1 MDRALAAGLSRPL
14 YRQNMKPTKNWA
26 FSAAAFHCLNLSW
39 LVTVAGE
46 QVEFSNVRRV
56 FDNGERNAFT
66 DLIRFKG
73 VYYLTFRSCLDGHS
87 VHPTSSIIILS
98 SWDAV
103 ACRKVH
109 RFSVALRDVRDPH
122 FLEFKDR
129 LFVYSGSW
137 YCGESSSDTRD
148 MNELLGYGFWT
159 ADGVDW
165 SDPIM
170 LEGNYGRYVSRAA
183 AHNGKAWLGARRIR
197 QFAQATRRA
206 ERDPL
211 VE

>member
-1 MDRALAAGLSRPL
+1 M
-14 YRQNMKPTKNWA
+14 
-26 FSAAAFHCLNLSW
+26 
-39 LVTVAGE
+39 
-46 QVEFSNVRRV
+46 
-56 FDNGERNAFT
+56 
-66 DLIRFKG
+66 
-73 VYYLTFRSCLDGHS
+73 
-87 VHPTSSIIILS
+87 
-98 SWDAV
+98 
-103 ACRKVH
+103 
-109 RFSVALRDVRDPH
+109 
-122 FLEFKDR
+122 
-129 LFVYSGSW
+129 YSGSW

-170 LEGNYGRYVSRAA
+170 LEGNYGHYVSRAA

-206 ERDPL
+206 EWDPL